1 MQSTRG
7 TAITR
12 AAKEIEAALTTS
24 GQLSTPATKKILN
37 AAFAGEETTWEAGD
51 GNEACELAV
60 TCSLL
65 ENAGRG
71 PAARDE
77 SGRDAVV
84 ERLSR
89 TEPRI
94 AKRSERHDRLQHY
107 ATPIEVAWA
116 MALAAGIEGKC
127 RVIDPSAG
135 TGMLLGV
142 AGLAS
147 TRAQLRANEGDQL
160 RARMLAE
167 LAPELKV
174 VDGDAL
180 TLEDDRPEWQGT
192 HDIVLI
198 NPPFSARLGSSG
210 RHRNED
216 LRHLA
221 AAAGLLAPQGR
232 IVALLGGAT
241 RPRDAKWDKA
251 VGGRLRLRW
260 LASLDGKLMRSRL
273 MNVSTWLC
281 VLENG
286 AEDDAVDPSRDV
298 ETYNDPATLI
308 AAARAVR
315 AQRAQAA

>member
-1 MQSTRG
+1 
-7 TAITR
+7 
-12 AAKEIEAALTTS
+12 
-24 GQLSTPATKKILN
+24 
-37 AAFAGEETTWEAGD
+37 
-51 GNEACELAV
+51 
-60 TCSLL
+60 
-65 ENAGRG
+65 
-71 PAARDE
+71 
-77 SGRDAVV
+77 
-84 ERLSR
+84 
-89 TEPRI
+89 
-94 AKRSERHDRLQHY
+94 
-107 ATPIEVAWA
+107 

-180 TLEDDRPEWQGT
+180 TLEHDRPEWQGT

-221 AAAGLLAPQGR
+221 AAASLLTPQGR

-241 RPRDAKWDKA
+241 RPRDAKWNKA
-251 VGGRLRLRW
+251 VSSRLRLRW

-281 VLENG
+281 VLEKG
-286 AEDDAVDPSRDV
+286 AEDEVVDPSRDV
-298 ETYNDPATLI
+298 ETYNDPTTLI
-308 AAARAVR
+308 AAARAVQ
-315 AQRAQAA
+315 AQRAHAA